1 MKSQAQFA
9 GEQYSRACDAVMQGG
24 VKISMIVAHILMMV
38 RGTEKFPQGNLWRDR
53 EVPPEGKVV
62 HLERFEDYLLRPARE
77 GLGFSSLLEVHKI
90 LEAHKR
96 QDEAAAALAIL
107 RTEIPDYDRRVA
119 GGEVARVMPTRKQG
133 GTGANQFT
141 KEGESKDDN
150 VRSAKAKYGNSK
162 TYLISRLKR
171 DAADPACPG
180 RTQARH
186 WLKRLEAGDV
196 STRQA
201 SLAMGYVKPVASI
214 PVDTAAHAIGGLL
227 KVFTLAELAT
237 EIDRRQGEA
246 QTSG

>member
-96 QDEAAAALAIL
+96 QDEADAALAIL
-107 RTEIPDYDRRVA
+107 RAEIPDYDRRVA
-119 GGEVARVMPTRKQG
+119 GGEVARMGAAGHHGGDRRPEQVDNINLKTKG
-133 GTGANQFT
+133 GT
-141 KEGESKDDN
+141 
-150 VRSAKAKYGNSK
+150 SK

>member
-119 GGEVARVMPTRKQG
+119 GGEVARVGAAGKNGRPTKG
-133 GTGANQFT
+133 N
-141 KEGESKDDN
+141 SDN
-150 VRSAKAKYGNSK
+150 VKVSTSTSGKGGNSK

>member
-96 QDEAAAALAIL
+96 QDEADAALAIL
-107 RTEIPDYDRRVA
+107 RAEIPDYDRRVA
-119 GGEVARVMPTRKQG
+119 GGEVARVGAAGHHGGDRRPEQG
-133 GTGANQFT
+133 N
-141 KEGESKDDN
+141 N
-150 VRSAKAKYGNSK
+150 VTLAKPIRGNSK

>member
-96 QDEAAAALAIL
+96 QDEADAALAIL
-107 RTEIPDYDRRVA
+107 RAEIPDYDRRVA

-141 KEGESKDDN
+141 KEGESKGHN
-150 VRSAKAKYGNSK
+150 ITSAKSNRGTSK

>member
-1 MKSQAQFA
+1 MPTGRAYRSTEARRQRPQEALGRA
-9 GEQYSRACDAVMQGG
+9 GPGG
-24 VKISMIVAHILMMV
+24 HARRWVEARQRRSVA
-38 RGTEKFPQGNLWRDR
+38 RGRS
-53 EVPPEGKVV
+53 V
-62 HLERFEDYLLRPARE
+62 
-77 GLGFSSLLEVHKI
+77 
-90 LEAHKR
+90 
-96 QDEAAAALAIL
+96 LAFL

-119 GGEVARVMPTRKQG
+119 GGEVARVGAAGHHGGDRRPEQVDNINLKTKG
-133 GTGANQFT
+133 GT
-141 KEGESKDDN
+141 
-150 VRSAKAKYGNSK
+150 SK

>member
-1 MKSQAQFA
+1 MV
-9 GEQYSRACDAVMQGG
+9 GMGHRA
-24 VKISMIVAHILMMV
+24 
-38 RGTEKFPQGNLWRDR
+38 RGTRRPVAPSARLTMKEMGRGLPW
-53 EVPPEGKVV
+53 PPGGACRVGSGLVV
-62 HLERFEDYLLRPARE
+62 GHHR
-77 GLGFSSLLEVHKI
+77 
-90 LEAHKR
+90 R
-96 QDEAAAALAIL
+96 QDEADAALAIL
-107 RTEIPDYDRRVA
+107 RAEIPDYDRRVA

-186 WLKRLEAGDV
+186 WLKRLEAADI

-201 SLAMGYVKPVASI
+201 SLAMGYVKPIASI
-214 PVDTAAHAIGGLL
+214 PVDTWSSANWTGH
-227 KVFTLAELAT
+227 
-237 EIDRRQGEA
+237 
-246 QTSG
+246 SGANWTPCVASR